1 MKQRIVGII
10 YSLSNTEKQ
19 EKLQEIKRQ
28 VEFADNELYGIIDIT
43 VNQTIC
49 DLRVLLNWLK
59 KENVVGVIADS
70 NTITYLKKNQII
82 QQIAQANL
90 EITEIYGGIYKDKNT
105 LFVICDQMSK
115 SDFDTLICKLL
126 HDSIQDV
133 YILLANN
140 DHFDEFVKKVQV
152 AAKFLNIRVL
162 LFQMITR

>member
-10 YSLSNTEKQ
+10 YSRSNTEKQ

-70 NTITYLKKNQII
+70 NTITY
-82 QQIAQANL
+82 
-90 EITEIYGGIYKDKNT
+90 
-105 LFVICDQMSK
+105 
-115 SDFDTLICKLL
+115 
-126 HDSIQDV
+126 
-133 YILLANN
+133 
-140 DHFDEFVKKVQV
+140 
-152 AAKFLNIRVL
+152 
-162 LFQMITR
+162 